1 MGGGVTG
8 TETPLRI
15 GELSRRVGVRPELLR
30 AWERRYG
37 LLSPARTGG
46 GLRLYSAEDES
57 RVRRMQAFLAEGL
70 APAEAA
76 RAALRTAVVPPPAP
90 GPGGRVQDRLRELE
104 VALDRFDAV
113 SAHRVVDTL
122 QAELS
127 LDPFLSDAVLP
138 LLRRIG
144 ERWAAE
150 EVSVAHEHFA
160 SNLVRDR
167 LHALAQG
174 WDAGVGPRALLA
186 CPPGEDHHLGLSCFG
201 LALRARGW
209 RITFLGA
216 DTPYETIADAASAV
230 EPAVTALSA
239 VDPHRFA
246 GSEEELKALARPGP
260 LMLGG
265 AGATAPL
272 AEKVG
277 ARLLSADP
285 VTEAEILTQEQ
296 AN

>member
-15 GELSRRVGVRPELLR
+15 GELSRRVGVSPELLR

-46 GLRLYSAEDES
+46 GLRLYSADDEA

-76 RAALRTAVVPPPAP
+76 RAALRAAVVPPPPP

-127 LDPFLSDAVLP
+127 LDPFLADAVLP

-144 ERWAAE
+144 ERWAVE

-160 SNLVRDR
+160 SNLLRDR

-216 DTPYETIADAASAV
+216 DTPYETISDALSAV
-230 EPAVTALSA
+230 EPAITALPA
-239 VDPHRFA
+239 VDPARFA
-246 GSEEELKALARPGP
+246 GAEDQLKALAHPGP

-272 AEKVG
+272 AKEVG
-277 ARLLSADP
+277 ARL
-285 VTEAEILTQEQ
+285 
-296 AN
+296 

>member
-1 MGGGVTG
+1 MSTP
-8 TETPLRI
+8 EAPLRI
-15 GELSRRVGVRPELLR
+15 GELSRRVGVSPELLR

-37 LLSPARTGG
+37 LLAPTRTSG
-46 GLRLYSAEDES
+46 GLRLYGPEDEA

-76 RAALRTAVVPPPAP
+76 RATLRAEPASAPAP
-90 GPGGRVQDRLRELE
+90 LPVSGHVEDRLRALE

-127 LDPFLSDAVLP
+127 LDPFLADAVLP
-138 LLRRIG
+138 FLRRVG

-150 EVSVAHEHFA
+150 EVSVAHEHFV
-160 SNLVRDR
+160 SNLLRDR

-186 CPPGEDHHLGLSCFG
+186 CPPDEDHHLGLSCFG
-201 LALRARGW
+201 LALRSRGW

-216 DTPYETIADAASAV
+216 DTPFETITDAAAALRPDV
-230 EPAVTALSA
+230 LVLSA
-239 VDPHRFA
+239 VDAQRFEGA
-246 GSEEELKALARPGP
+246 EDPLEALARVAP

-265 AGATAPL
+265 AGASPEL
-272 AEKVG
+272 AERVG
-277 ARLLSADP
+277 ARLLSRDP
-285 VTEAEILTQEQ
+285 VTEAETLTREQ
-296 AN
+296 TPN